1 MMRKNKRG
9 VAIVEFSF
17 SMLLLVPLLIGTTAT
32 GLNLIRTL
40 ATVQLSRDAGPMYA
54 RGVDFSQP
62 GNKTVLATI
71 GSNVNLST
79 TAGQGSSVVILS
91 TITYV
96 DKALCAS
103 AGKVDGSGNPLGC
116 INYTKW
122 VFTQRI
128 TIGKSSIRSSSFGS
142 PVTTGGNP
150 VTVNSTTGNISLAD
164 QAANAGDVATFAV
177 GINPYASVSGA
188 VTGLPSGQVI
198 YVAEAASDGMALAPF
213 VPSGLVYSYAMF

>member
-1 MMRKNKRG
+1 MKRRNKRG

-40 ATVQLSRDAGPMYA
+40 STVQLARDAGHMYA

-62 GNKTVLATI
+62 GNKTILATV
-71 GSNVNLST
+71 GSSVNLST
-79 TAGQGSSVVILS
+79 TNGQGSAVVILS
-91 TITYV
+91 TIAYV
-96 DKALCAS
+96 DKAFCAS

-116 INYTKW
+116 TNYRKW

-128 TIGKSSIRSSSFGS
+128 TIGQTAIRTSSFGS

-150 VTVNSTTGNISLAD
+150 VTVDSTTGAISLND
-164 QAANAGDVATFAV
+164 QATNAGDVATFSV
-177 GINPYASVSGA
+177 GINPYALVNGTVS
-188 VTGLPSGQVI
+188 GLPSGEVI
-198 YVAEAASDGMALAPF
+198 YVSESASSGMALPPF

>member
-1 MMRKNKRG
+1 MKGRNKRG

-40 ATVQLSRDAGPMYA
+40 ATVQLARDAGHMYA

-62 GNKTVLATI
+62 GNKTILATV
-71 GSNVNLST
+71 GSNLDLST
-79 TAGQGSSVVILS
+79 TAGQGSAVVILS

-103 AGKVDGSGNPLGC
+103 AGKVDGAGNPLGC
-116 INYTKW
+116 TNYTKW

-142 PVTTGGNP
+142 PVTTGGTP
-150 VTVNSTTGNISLAD
+150 VTVNSTTGAISLND
-164 QAANAGDVATFAV
+164 QATNSGDVATFAV
-177 GINPYASVSGA
+177 GINPYASVNGN

-198 YVAEAASDGMALAPF
+198 YVSESASSGLALPPF